1 MLQNQAEPKHLTR
14 LDRQLLAETTFWL
27 LLSRLA
33 VLTLPFRWVM
43 RSAGVQHAL
52 SSKKLTPEQDSI
64 AERVAW
70 AVEAVRWATPWDSNC
85 LARSLAGKRLLQ
97 RRGVDSTLYLGVRKK
112 DPRSLVAH
120 AWLRCGER
128 YITGAPE
135 HSNYTVVSTFAEKR
149 EI

>member
-1 MLQNQAEPKHLTR
+1 LIPEQTEPKR
-14 LDRQLLAETTFWL
+14 LARQDWQLLAETTFWL

-43 RSAGVQHAL
+43 RTSGEQHAV
-52 SSKKLTPEQDSI
+52 SPATVSPEQAAV

-70 AVEAVRWATPWDSNC
+70 AIEAVRWATPWDSNC
-85 LARSLAGKRLLQ
+85 LARSLAGKRLLR
-97 RRGVDSTLYLGVRKK
+97 RRGVESTLYLGVRKK
-112 DPRSLVAH
+112 DPKSLVAH

-135 HSNYTVVSTFAEKR
+135 HEGYTVVSTFAER
-149 EI
+149 